1 MAGNDGEMAETREFE
16 TDEAS
21 RQTGS
26 ITNNRK
32 CERASRRKTARKDGV
47 ERLRREADKLVW
59 RDSKKLAGLLSAKA
73 LTGDLPSTK
82 TLVGLAEGKKPKQ
95 ERVKKRRGPSQAE
108 QLAMEPQWRKGPAE
122 TDGGGV
128 EAED

>member
-1 MAGNDGEMAETREFE
+1 MAVTRELE

-32 CERASRRKTARKDGV
+32 CERASRGKTARKDGV

-59 RDSKKLAGLLSAKA
+59 RNSKKLASLLSANA
-73 LTGDLPSTK
+73 LKGSLASAK
-82 TLVGLAEGKKPKQ
+82 TLVGLAEGKKPLP
-95 ERVKKRRGPSQAE
+95 EPVKKRLGPSLAE
-108 QLAMEPQWRKGPAE
+108 QLAAEPQWQGPPEDDEE
-122 TDGGGV
+122 TGGGGV
-128 EAED
+128 KAED